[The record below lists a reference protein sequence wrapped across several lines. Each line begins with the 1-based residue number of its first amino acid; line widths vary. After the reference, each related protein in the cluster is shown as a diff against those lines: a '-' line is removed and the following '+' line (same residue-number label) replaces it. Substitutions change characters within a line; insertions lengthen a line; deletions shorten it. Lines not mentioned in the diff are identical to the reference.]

1 MRRQLSNL
9 VLDQPTTSSPHAAET
24 APILIESAPSNASD
38 DYDTRF
44 HCPFPG
50 CQRSFA
56 ELWRLKVHHRAPTDI
71 RGSGKERGHGTEL
84 PMCPRVRET
93 HMSDLMLQT
102 TRISLAVYANPR
114 PRKAS
119 YGLHSSLLKKEGTPR
134 WRPSQWAQKSHQ
146 GTEKQAKRN
155 FKCTAPR
162 IARSFAV
169 SRLKIKLR

>member
-1 MRRQLSNL
+1 M

-119 YGLHSSLLKKEGTPR
+119 YGLHSSLFEKEGTQR
-134 WRPSQWAQKSHQ
+134 WGYNYWVQKSDQ
-146 GTEKQAKRN
+146 DAKERTKRA
-155 FKCTAPR
+155 FKCTSRAV
-162 IARSFAV
+162 AGKFTV
-169 SRLKIKLR
+169 SRIRER